1 MGVGTLAYDGVGNLT
16 QKTFGDSSLNY
27 NYDIQNRLTSVD
39 GQRIDSINYD
49 AYGNVSSSVDNA
61 YLYNNV
67 PNLVCINCVS
77 PDKKVEYQYDGL
89 NQRSSVSSAGNKI
102 YEMQDADGR
111 LRMELEGDKLT
122 EYFYLGDQRIAQQV
136 SP

>member
-1 MGVGTLAYDGVGNLT
+1 MT

-49 AYGNVSSSVDNA
+49 AYGNVSSSADNA

-67 PNLVCINCVS
+67 PNLVCVNCES

-122 EYFYLGDQRIAQQV
+122 EYFYLGGQRIAQQV